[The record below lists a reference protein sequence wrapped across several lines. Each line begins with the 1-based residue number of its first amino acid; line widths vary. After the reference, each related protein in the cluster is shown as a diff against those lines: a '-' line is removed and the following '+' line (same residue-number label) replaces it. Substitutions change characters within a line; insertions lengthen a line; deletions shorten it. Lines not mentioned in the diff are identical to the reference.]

1 MYVDTFSGDTTEPGE
16 IRLSSRD
23 LELLLQN
30 ANLNIEN
37 LDLLDPNLA
46 AQIQT
51 LTQLQQTTPGGNQ
64 SFRLEGVLRIIQRFF
79 LISQYKNIL

>member
-1 MYVDTFSGDTTEPGE
+1 MTQYIYCIALFGCFLLADPGE

-23 LELLLQN
+23 LELLLAG
-30 ANLNIEN
+30 ANLEN

-51 LTQLQQTTPGGNQ
+51 LTQLQQTTPQGRAQIESKQ
-64 SFRLEGVLRIIQRFF
+64 SLHTG
-79 LISQYKNIL
+79 